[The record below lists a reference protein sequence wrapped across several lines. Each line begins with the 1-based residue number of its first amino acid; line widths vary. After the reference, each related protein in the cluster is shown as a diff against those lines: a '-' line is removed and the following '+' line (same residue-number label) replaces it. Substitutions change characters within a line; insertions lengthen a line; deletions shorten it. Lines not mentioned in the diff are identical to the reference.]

1 MNVFRS
7 FVSDD
12 VVILRFYENYP
23 NPGGLSGISLSV
35 PIGTVKET
43 MEAVWKPK
51 HNPWIIAITVTLA
64 TIMEVLDTSIA
75 NVALP
80 HIAGS
85 LGASQDESTWVI
97 TSYLVAN
104 AIVLPVGAYLGNI
117 VGRKKFYM
125 TCVAIFGVS
134 SLLCGLAPS
143 LPMLLLFR
151 IIQGL
156 GGGGLQPSEQ
166 SILADTFPPEKRGQA
181 FAVYGLAVITAPI
194 IGPTLGG
201 WITDNYNWR
210 WIFFINIPVA
220 ILSLFLT
227 HNLVEDTPQIKKEME
242 AARHSGFK
250 LDFIGFLL
258 IAASFGS
265 LEVVLDKGQ
274 EDDWFSSHFIVV
286 FTAIAVIGMIAL
298 VFWELRQIREK
309 HRPILD
315 LRLFRSRSF
324 CAGFGMMFVL
334 GFTLYATT
342 VLLPQLL
349 QSLMGYTA
357 ESSGFAMSA
366 GGLATLICMPIVGIL
381 IAKVDGRYLIA
392 FGFTAMALALHHM
405 TSLNLEM
412 SFAYAA
418 KLRFLQ
424 SIGLAFLFVPINT
437 LIYVDAPA
445 GSNNDVSG
453 LSNLARNIGGSAGT
467 SYFTTVLARHQQ
479 VHQQYLVQHVVAG
492 DPNYLEKIARL
503 QHGLAQHFASASDA
517 SAGSA
522 YRIYQMLQQQA
533 SVLSYLDVIESL
545 AIFCGCMIPLVFLMK
560 RQPKGSSAA
569 VH

>member
-1 MNVFRS
+1 M
-7 FVSDD
+7 DEP
-12 VVILRFYENYP
+12 Y
-23 NPGGLSGISLSV
+23 
-35 PIGTVKET
+35 
-43 MEAVWKPK
+43 KPK
-51 HNPWIIAITVTLA
+51 HNPWIIAVTVTLA

-85 LGASQDESTWVI
+85 LGASQDQSTWVI
-97 TSYLVAN
+97 SSYLVSN
-104 AIVLPVGAYLGNI
+104 AIVLPVGAYLGSI
-117 VGRKKFYM
+117 IGRKKFYM

-134 SLLCGLAPS
+134 SLLCGLAPT
-143 LPMLLLFR
+143 LPLLLFFR
-151 IIQGL
+151 VLQGL

-210 WIFFINIPVA
+210 WIFFINIPIA

-227 HNLVEDTPQIKKEME
+227 HRLVEDTPQIKREV
-242 AARHSGFK
+242 AAAMHGGFK
-250 LDFIGFLL
+250 LDTIGFGLVAL
-258 IAASFGS
+258 TFGS

-274 EDDWFSSHFIVV
+274 EVDWFSSRFIVC
-286 FTAIAVIGMIAL
+286 FTVCAVAGLIAL
-298 VFWELRQIREK
+298 VLWELREARLNK
-309 HRPILD
+309 RPILD
-315 LRLFRSRSF
+315 LKLFGSRHFSLSF
-324 CAGFGMMFVL
+324 VMMFVL
-334 GFTLYATT
+334 GFALYATT

-366 GGLATLICMPIVGIL
+366 GGLATIVCMPIVGIL
-381 IAKVDGRYLIA
+381 ITRVDARYLII
-392 FGFTAMALALHHM
+392 FGFSSIALALFHM
-405 TSLNLEM
+405 TSIDLQM

-437 LIYVDAPA
+437 LIYVGVPP
-445 GSNNDVSG
+445 GKNNDVSG

-467 SYFTTVLARHQQ
+467 SFFTTVLARHQQ
-479 VHQQYLVQHVVAG
+479 IHQQYLVRNVYGSGAAYIQ
-492 DPNYLEKIARL
+492 
-503 QHGLAQHFASASDA
+503 QAQALKQQLMTHMAASADA
-517 SAGSA
+517 QKGAMFQ
-522 YRIYQMLQQQA
+522 IYQTLQLQA
-533 SVLSYLDVIESL
+533 SILSYIDILQMLS
-545 AIFCGCMIPLVFLMK
+545 IFCACMIPLVLLLK
-560 RQPKGSSAA
+560 KAPKGTEAA